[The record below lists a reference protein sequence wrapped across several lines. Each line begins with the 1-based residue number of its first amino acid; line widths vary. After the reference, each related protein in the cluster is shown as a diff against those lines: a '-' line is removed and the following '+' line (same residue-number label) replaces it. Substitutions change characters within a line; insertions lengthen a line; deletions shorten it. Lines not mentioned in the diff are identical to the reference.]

1 MINSHPSNY
10 PKQTYAIN
18 FGYGPESKYLL
29 KGEGREGREGEGTGE
44 LSEDSHRIFKN
55 AYSPAT
61 TDVQSLGLTS
71 AYLIEIT
78 LNALQDSEVCFLR
91 LK

>member
-29 KGEGREGREGEGTGE
+29 KERGRKGGEGRGGEKGGREGKEPWPE
-44 LSEDSHRIFKN
+44 QRN
-55 AYSPAT
+55 
-61 TDVQSLGLTS
+61 
-71 AYLIEIT
+71 
-78 LNALQDSEVCFLR
+78 
-91 LK
+91 